1 MLCSEEELGLSDSSE
16 GIIELDENYK
26 IGDKYSQYIN
36 DEDIII
42 EVAITPNRADCAGVY
57 GIARDLFAA
66 DFGKLKKKKRLQKL
80 RVSLKLK
87 SS

>member
-1 MLCSEEELGLSDSSE
+1 MN
-16 GIIELDENYK
+16 LDENYK

-66 DFGKLKKKKRLQKL
+66 DFGKLKKKRLQKL